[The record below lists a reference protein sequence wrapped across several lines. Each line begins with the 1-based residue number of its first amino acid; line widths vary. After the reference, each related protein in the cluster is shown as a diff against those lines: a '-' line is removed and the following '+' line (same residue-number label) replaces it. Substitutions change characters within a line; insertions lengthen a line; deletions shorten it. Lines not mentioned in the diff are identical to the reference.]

1 MAKEVNL
8 AGKQK
13 ATYTNQEVQGIVAQ
27 YQEQIGRYE
36 QYVGAMQNQIKEL
49 ELDGIIKRVD
59 ILFNVLKFAD
69 YFDAAFVQECADEL
83 VTIIKLPEAPVK
95 PEPKEEVSSEKEPEL
110 DFPDV
115 EKNTPE
121 EE

>member
-1 MAKEVNL
+1 MAKEVKLN
-8 AGKQK
+8 GNQRS
-13 ATYTNQEVQGIVAQ
+13 TYTSKDVQEIVAQ

-69 YFDAAFVQECADEL
+69 YFDAAFVQECSDEL
-83 VTIIKLPEAPVK
+83 VTIIKLPETPVK